1 MTDLGALSFNFLAR
15 VTLCRLDAGPGQL
28 QIWAARARTLDTALT
43 AHSARVA
50 VEVYFTQARPV
61 RGRWEEKP
69 WWLLVAGVDWVP
81 LPRCHQSRPM
91 SPGQVTP
98 TSGAWSHAYKET
110 SALLSSSPSS
120 HTERGI
126 SRLEFLGKLSFDK
139 TRLLAMPIRN
149 VDKRLCLCQHVREKY
164 TKIAATLTR
173 SNNTDDANHLTFMV
187 GFYCHWMNIN
197 FSIIIWYFARIMI
210 TVTGS
215 SKYRVVLYLLRL
227 NDEVIVFVVE
237 WV

>member
-1 MTDLGALSFNFLAR
+1 MRGRASSRYELRAPGHW
-15 VTLCRLDAGPGQL
+15 TLRSLRTAPVSQSRSILHRPGQWEGGERRNL
-28 QIWAARARTLDTALT
+28 DGCWWRVLTGSRYPGVTSQGPWA
-43 AHSARVA
+43 
-50 VEVYFTQARPV
+50 QARSPPH
-61 RGRWEEKP
+61 R
-69 WWLLVAGVDWVP
+69 VP
-81 LPRCHQSRPM
+81 GH
-91 SPGQVTP
+91 
-98 TSGAWSHAYKET
+98 KET

-173 SNNTDDANHLTFMV
+173 SNETDDANHLTFMV